1 MGALK
6 TLHIVG
12 YKNSGKTTLLERWI
26 GIVKAKGLTVAV
38 LKHHGHAG
46 QIELPST
53 ITDTSRFFDKGA
65 DSTLVAGGGSAQLL
79 LNNEPSFGALK
90 ALVTYDSPDVL
101 LIEGFKDERGAK
113 VVLVRSC
120 EDWNTLQELEKIQL
134 VIGEVDPGGYPI
146 IKDRGDS
153 VQLDN
158 WFTDWLNREGHYETI

>member
-1 MGALK
+1 MK

-26 GIVKAKGLTVAV
+26 SVVKAKGLTVAA
-38 LKHHGHAG
+38 LKHHGHGG
-46 QIELPST
+46 QIELPSAN
-53 ITDTSRFFDKGA
+53 TDTSRFFDKGA
-65 DSTLVAGGGSAQLL
+65 DATLVAGGGSAQLL

-101 LIEGFKDERGAK
+101 LIEGYKDERGAK

-120 EDWNTLQELEKIQL
+120 EDWDTLQELEGVQL
-134 VIGEVDPGGYPI
+134 VIGEVAHSEYSI

-153 VQLDN
+153 MQLDN
-158 WFTDWLNREGHYETI
+158 WFTDWLNKEDHYETI